1 MPEFQPALRY
11 YKWQNG
17 LHTLL
22 LMTGMLV
29 LTSLLGWML
38 WGTGGVVIL
47 LVCVFTLSALMPRIP
62 GAWLMRMYRA
72 RRLTPQTAP
81 GLHNMV
87 QELALRAGLP
97 STPKLYLI
105 PSQAMNAFAAG
116 HTSQPVMALTEGMLH
131 NLEPE
136 EIIAVLAH
144 ETSHIRNN
152 DLLVMGLADLFS
164 RMTSILSVVGQLTL
178 FISLPLILAN
188 ENLSIPWLA
197 VMLLIISPNLS
208 ALAQLGLSRTRE
220 YEADRGAVELT
231 GDSRALASALLKLEQ
246 WQGGM
251 WERILLPGR
260 RMPEPSLLRTHP
272 PTEERVQ
279 RLLAMDSRPQQS
291 FRVSH
296 FPSYMR
302 NNWGMLPPP
311 PRWRI
316 HGLWY

>member
-1 MPEFQPALRY
+1 MPAFHPALQY
-11 YKWQNG
+11 YKWQNT

-22 LMTGMLV
+22 LLAGMLA

-38 WGTGGVVIL
+38 WGGVGVAGLMIF
-47 LVCVFTLSALMPRIP
+47 VFTLFLLMPRIP
-62 GAWLMRMYRA
+62 GVWLMRMYRA
-72 RRLTPQTAP
+72 RQLTPQTAP
-81 GLHNMV
+81 GLYNIV

-97 STPKLYLI
+97 AIPQLYLI
-105 PSQAMNAFAAG
+105 PSQVINAFATG
-116 HTSQPVMALTEGMLH
+116 HTSQPVIALTEGMLH

-136 EIIAVLAH
+136 EVIAVLAH
-144 ETSHIRNN
+144 ETSHVRNN

-164 RMTSILSVVGQLTL
+164 RLTSILSLVGQLTL
-178 FISLPLILAN
+178 IITLPLILAN
-188 ENLSIPWLA
+188 DKLSIPWLA

-231 GDSRALASALLKLEQ
+231 GDSRALASALLKLER

-260 RMPEPSLLRTHP
+260 KLPEPSLLRTHP

-279 RLLAMDSRPQQS
+279 RLLAMDSRPQQP
-291 FRVSH
+291 FRISRL
-296 FPSYMR
+296 PPYMLGGL
-302 NNWGMLPPP
+302 GMLPPA